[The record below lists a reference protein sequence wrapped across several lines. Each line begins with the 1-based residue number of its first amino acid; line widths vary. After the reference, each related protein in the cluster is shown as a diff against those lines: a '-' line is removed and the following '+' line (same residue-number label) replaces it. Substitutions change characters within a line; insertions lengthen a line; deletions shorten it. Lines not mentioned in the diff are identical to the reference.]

1 MVPQI
6 KEFLEAGVHF
16 GHQKKRWNPK
26 MKKYIFGERNGI
38 YIIDLQK
45 TLEHFNRALEF
56 VKNVAAEGK
65 PILFVG
71 TKRQAQEII
80 KEEATRCGMFYVN
93 HRWLGGMLT
102 NFQTIRKSIDKLK
115 KYEKWREEGVFEQLP
130 KKEVA
135 RIEKEMA
142 HIERNLGGI
151 REMTVLPGAV
161 IIIDT
166 RKEYI
171 AVHEANRLGIPIV
184 GLVDTNCDPDY
195 IDYVIPGND
204 DAIKAIKLI
213 CSRLADAII
222 EGKAEYE
229 KRGGVRQEIMEEAAG
244 TEAASVEEAA
254 SPEAEEETY
263 EEYEEIEEKLEEQE
277 EAR

>member
-1 MVPQI
+1 MIPQI

-26 MKKYIFGERNGI
+26 MKRYIFGERNGI
-38 YIIDLQK
+38 YIIDLQQ
-45 TLEHFNRALEF
+45 TLEYFNAACDF
-56 VKNVAAEGK
+56 VKEVVAEGK

-80 KEEATRCGMFYVN
+80 KEEAKRCGMFYVN

-115 KYEKWREEGVFEQLP
+115 KYEKWRDDGVFAQLP

-135 RIEKEMA
+135 KIEKEMA
-142 HIERNLGGI
+142 QIDRNLGGI
-151 REMTVLPGAV
+151 REMAVLPGAV
-161 IIIDT
+161 IVVDT
-166 RKEYI
+166 KKEYI
-171 AVHEANRLGIPIV
+171 AVHEANRLGISVV
-184 GLVDTNCDPDY
+184 GLVDTNCDPDD

-213 CSRLADAII
+213 CSKLADAVI
-222 EGKAEYE
+222 EGKAIYE
-229 KRGGVRQEIMEEAAG
+229 EKGGVRQEIGEEIIAPEEEEIAVSSEEVTG
-244 TEAASVEEAA
+244 EGDDTEVEKEKKV
-254 SPEAEEETY
+254 EEET
-263 EEYEEIEEKLEEQE
+263 I
-277 EAR
+277 

>member
-45 TLEHFNRALEF
+45 TLEYFNRALEF
-56 VKNVAAEGK
+56 AKSVAAEGK

-115 KYEKWREEGVFEQLP
+115 KYEKWREDGVFAQLP

-151 REMTVLPGAV
+151 RDMTVLPGAV
-161 IIIDT
+161 IVIDT

-229 KRGGVRQEIMEEAAG
+229 KRGGVRQEIMEEEVSA
-244 TEAASVEEAA
+244 EVASSESEGE
-254 SPEAEEETY
+254 SSQ
-263 EEYEEIEEKLEEQE
+263 EEYEEIEEKLEEPE
-277 EAR
+277 EAM